1 MRAFRRTAAA
11 VVVGVAVVGAG
22 PRGAYDSDTA
32 RRLAT
37 AAQNGRAFDYARDLT
52 GSIGARLTGSAAY
65 ARAVQWSVRQFADA
79 GVTAILE
86 PFSIPQSWERQR
98 PARARIVAPIQ
109 QPVTL
114 ASLGWT
120 PSLPEVGVEADV
132 VIASAK
138 SFSAADVRGRI
149 VMAADGDATADFDR
163 QLAAAGALAVL
174 FQDADADNKI
184 AARVRRFGGEVTPLP
199 SATLARDDAA
209 LLRRL
214 VKSGPVRLA
223 LDWANKITEGPV
235 VIHNVI
241 AELRGRERPT
251 EWVLV
256 GAHLDSWDFATG
268 AQDNATGVA
277 MVLEAARAIVALGQ
291 APRRSIRF
299 ALWGGEEQGLLGSSA
314 YVGAHQ
320 KELDRVVAVLNV
332 DGGTGRILG
341 WTTPGREDVQ
351 DDVRDLARALLR
363 GLEAT
368 AVDRGMSYA
377 FDSDGGPFLREG
389 VPLLDLNVDD
399 SRYEEIHHKA
409 TDTMDRVD
417 AHNLTVG
424 AAAVAVTAYAIA
436 DAPGRLAPRGAR
448 MHAP

>member
-1 MRAFRRTAAA
+1 MRAFRRAA
-11 VVVGVAVVGAG
+11 VAAVVGVAVVGAV
-22 PRGAYDSDTA
+22 PRGAYDSGTA

-37 AAQNGRAFDYARDLT
+37 DAQNGRAFDYARDLT
-52 GSIGARLTGSAAY
+52 GSIGARLTGSASY

-79 GVTAILE
+79 GVRATPE

-109 QPVTL
+109 QPLTL

-120 PSLPEVGVEADV
+120 PSLPEGGVEADV
-132 VIASAK
+132 VIVSAK
-138 SFSAADVRGRI
+138 AFSAAEVHGRI
-149 VMAADGDATADFDR
+149 VMADGDAGADFDR
-163 QLAAAGALAVL
+163 RLAAAGALAVL
-174 FQDADADNKI
+174 FQDADADNEI
-184 AARVRRFGGEVTPLP
+184 AARVRRFGGEVAPLP

-209 LLRRL
+209 VLRRL
-214 VKSGPVRLA
+214 MKSGPVRLA
-223 LDWANKITEGPV
+223 LDWANKIIEGPV
-235 VIHNVI
+235 VVQNVI
-241 AELRGRERPT
+241 AELRGRERPS

-277 MVLEAARAIVALGQ
+277 MVLEAVRAIAALGR

-314 YVGAHQ
+314 YVRAHQ
-320 KELDRVVAVLNV
+320 DELDRAVAVLNV
-332 DGGTGRILG
+332 DGGTGRVLG

-389 VPLLDLNVDD
+389 IPLLDLNVDD

-417 AHNLTVG
+417 PHNLAIG
-424 AAAVAVTAYAIA
+424 AAAVAVTVYAIA

-448 MHAP
+448 MHTP